1 MRLSPPCGEAHALV
15 LLDMRAGREPAAAI
29 AACRPLAVAVD
40 PQLEK
45 FYAILPDRAEDFP
58 APSALLETA

>member
-1 MRLSPPCGEAHALV
+1 M